1 MLGLANYFHS
11 SPYIHIDEQFMST
24 LQTFSPLT
32 AAALNVNLAVSTA
45 LVAVVAHRVAVL
57 VLMFAIPVTIAPVA
71 LYAPVASPIAERAD
85 FGYPIVYYG
94 HFELLSPYLARND
107 ICHSTACFY
116 GQYYNIRESQ
126 DLSSRDSLF
135 SN

>member
-1 MLGLANYFHS
+1 MLGLANYFQS

-57 VLMFAIPVTIAPVA
+57 VLMFAIPVTVAPVA
-71 LYAPVASPIAERAD
+71 LYASVASPIAERAD
-85 FGYPIVYYG
+85 LIDSIVYYG
-94 HFELLSPYLARND
+94 HVLLLSLFEGSSPL
-107 ICHSTACFY
+107 H
-116 GQYYNIRESQ
+116 YY
-126 DLSSRDSLF
+126 
-135 SN
+135 